1 MMEKIYEF
9 YRVYGLE
16 WIIYSV
22 LIANGLYQLSGKESR
37 AISRPLYL
45 LLHAVFTAVCIPL
58 TRLIP
63 FTPLFQTQGAAI
75 WVFFVLL
82 IAVTLLFALL
92 FLRKNFN
99 TLLGYDIFYVVLII
113 LYKMVCGP
121 LYSAEGILP
130 TRIYIFLDLALTILL
145 YLILLFMTAL
155 FDRFRLDLKVSL
167 PKTYSL
173 VLFIPLGIFL
183 FFFLYIT
190 GIPLSQ
196 NAERSLLCVILIIDL
211 PIIYYL
217 FASIIR
223 EYNEHA
229 RLDRALSAAQAELDN
244 NRLAL
249 ELDEK
254 IKKERHELKNNYFYL
269 RMLLE
274 GKQYGKMDEY
284 LNRVYRKTPIEHWRI
299 IAGFLML
306 YDAIMVNVAKI
317 PVSTEIIVRKNLPVS
332 EDALCTILLNL
343 LHNAIEASASVQQKD
358 LHITVKEVQN
368 YLLCKIANRVE
379 RDVLSD
385 NPTLAT
391 TKTDS
396 ENHGLGLK
404 IVSAKV
410 RECNGSFETSVENG
424 YFIATVMLPLVIVG

>member
-1 MMEKIYEF
+1 MDH
-9 YRVYGLE
+9 L
-16 WIIYSV
+16 
-22 LIANGLYQLSGKESR
+22 Q
-37 AISRPLYL
+37 RPDSKRLYL

-92 FLRKNFN
+92 FLRKKFI

-155 FDRFRLDLKVSL
+155 FDRFRLDLKISL

-244 NRLAL
+244 N
-249 ELDEK
+249 
-254 IKKERHELKNNYFYL
+254 YFYL

-284 LNRVYRKTPIEHWRI
+284 LNRVIGETLPSLDHISTGN
-299 IAGFLML
+299 AML
-306 YDAIMVNVAKI
+306 DHILNQAVAEARTLKI